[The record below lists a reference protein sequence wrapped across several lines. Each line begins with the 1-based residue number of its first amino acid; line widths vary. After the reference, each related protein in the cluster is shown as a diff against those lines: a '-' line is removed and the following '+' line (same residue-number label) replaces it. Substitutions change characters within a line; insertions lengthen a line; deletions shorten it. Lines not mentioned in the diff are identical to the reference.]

1 MHQKSRCFCK
11 SVCEKPVCVMDT
23 DPKFVAAGPL
33 HLAYARPLR
42 GLKAPLGLSLLRK
55 RQVCRGEATPSCLRK
70 TALWLKS
77 PTGAFIAAQTPI
89 PPFHSLFS
97 SELWFLFAPT
107 ARCAAFGVIGTA
119 PNAKEKQKRD
129 MQLDHLRA
137 PFFVF
142 IRKTASPSPSSLRDA
157 TSPEGRASCA
167 STERYYFWFEEK
179 RLSQMQRSSPFRG
192 SWHRSAMPE
201 RVYFTISA
209 SSRYT
214 SSAPPLGALTFTNWL
229 FTMAVPSE

>member
-1 MHQKSRCFCK
+1 MAR
-11 SVCEKPVCVMDT
+11 
-23 DPKFVAAGPL
+23 PL
-33 HLAYARPLR
+33 HLAYARPLC
-42 GLKAPLGLSLLRK
+42 GLKAPLGFSLLRK

-119 PNAKEKQKRD
+119 PSAKEKQKRD

-142 IRKTASPSPSSLRDA
+142 IRETTLSAACGGS
-157 TSPEGRASCA
+157 SPEGQASCA

-179 RLSQMQRSSPFRG
+179 RLSQMPRCKD
-192 SWHRSAMPE
+192 
-201 RVYFTISA
+201 
-209 SSRYT
+209 
-214 SSAPPLGALTFTNWL
+214 APPFGGAGIAQRCLRGFTSRSPPADGTLLPRRLWA
-229 FTMAVPSE
+229 F

>member
-1 MHQKSRCFCK
+1 MSDY
-11 SVCEKPVCVMDT
+11 VAPEKREPLQGLLRK
-23 DPKFVAAGPL
+23 PKFVAAGPL
-33 HLAYARPLR
+33 HLAYARPLC
-42 GLKAPLGLSLLRK
+42 GLKAPLG
-55 RQVCRGEATPSCLRK
+55 V
-70 TALWLKS
+70 
-77 PTGAFIAAQTPI
+77 FIAAQTPI

-97 SELWFLFAPT
+97 GELWFLFAPT

-119 PNAKEKQKRD
+119 QSAKEKQKRD

-137 PFFVF
+137 PIFVF
-142 IRKTASPSPSSLRDA
+142 IRGTTLSAACGGS
-157 TSPEGRASCA
+157 SPEGRASCA

-209 SSRYT
+209 
-214 SSAPPLGALTFTNWL
+214 N
-229 FTMAVPSE
+229 

>member
-1 MHQKSRCFCK
+1 MSDY
-11 SVCEKPVCVMDT
+11 VAPEKREPLQGLLRK
-23 DPKFVAAGPL
+23 PKFVAAGPL
-33 HLAYARPLR
+33 HLAHARPLC

-55 RQVCRGEATPSCLRK
+55 RQFLHSILFFSGEP
-70 TALWLKS
+70 
-77 PTGAFIAAQTPI
+77 
-89 PPFHSLFS
+89 
-97 SELWFLFAPT
+97 WFLFAPM

-119 PNAKEKQKRD
+119 QSAKEKQKRD

-137 PFFVF
+137 PIFVF
-142 IRKTASPSPSSLRDA
+142 IRETPLSAACGGS
-157 TSPEGRASCA
+157 SPEGRASCA

-209 SSRYT
+209 S
-214 SSAPPLGALTFTNWL
+214 
-229 FTMAVPSE
+229 

>member
-1 MHQKSRCFCK
+1 MSDY
-11 SVCEKPVCVMDT
+11 VAPEKR
-23 DPKFVAAGPL
+23 KPL
-33 HLAYARPLR
+33 Q
-42 GLKAPLGLSLLRK
+42 GLLRK
-55 RQVCRGEATPSCLRK
+55 PDPPWQSCGAVSGDPQVCRGEATPSCLRK

-97 SELWFLFAPT
+97 GELWFLFAPT

-119 PNAKEKQKRD
+119 RSAKEKQKRD

-142 IRKTASPSPSSLRDA
+142 IRKTALSAACGGS
-157 TSPEGRASCA
+157 SPEGRASCA

-201 RVYFTISA
+201 RVHFTISA
-209 SSRYT
+209 S
-214 SSAPPLGALTFTNWL
+214 
-229 FTMAVPSE
+229 

>member
-1 MHQKSRCFCK
+1 MNLTTLHQKSRCFCK
-11 SVCEKPVCVMDT
+11 SVCEKPVCVMYT

-33 HLAYARPLR
+33 HLAYARPLC

-55 RQVCRGEATPSCLRK
+55 RQVCRGGAAPSCLRK

-97 SELWFLFAPT
+97 GEPWFLFAPT

-119 PNAKEKQKRD
+119 QSAKEKQKRD

-137 PFFVF
+137 PIFVF
-142 IRKTASPSPSSLRDA
+142 IRKTTLSAACGGS
-157 TSPEGRASCA
+157 SPEGRASCA
-167 STERYYFWFEEK
+167 STERCYFWFEK
-179 RLSQMQRSSPFRG
+179 N
-192 SWHRSAMPE
+192 
-201 RVYFTISA
+201 V
-209 SSRYT
+209 
-214 SSAPPLGALTFTNWL
+214 
-229 FTMAVPSE
+229 